1 MKKLQQLGL
10 GIFLIG
16 LALFCSLM
24 FLGSYNLSN
33 NQFQK
38 IIESKRIKSE
48 IFTGKIKSKIV
59 DKEFSSSFEISEII
73 INSLKES
80 NKIHKTNREWNKVIY
95 DKPHSFSYEI
105 LKVAGTG
112 IIKENKVLFWL
123 LTFGLGI
130 FGEGFHNH

>member
-10 GIFLIG
+10 GIFVIG
-16 LALFCSLM
+16 LALFSFLM

-33 NQFQK
+33 KQFQK

-48 IFTGKIKSKIV
+48 VFTGKIKSKIV

-80 NKIHKTNREWNKVIY
+80 NKIHKTNKEWNKVIY

-105 LKVAGTG
+105 L
-112 IIKENKVLFWL
+112 NLFINL
-123 LTFGLGI
+123 
-130 FGEGFHNH
+130 